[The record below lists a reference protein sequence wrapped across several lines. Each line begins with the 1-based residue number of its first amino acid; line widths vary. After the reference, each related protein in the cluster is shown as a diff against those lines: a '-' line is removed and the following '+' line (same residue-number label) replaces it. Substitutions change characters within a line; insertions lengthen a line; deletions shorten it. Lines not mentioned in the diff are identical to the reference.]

1 MRLFLVMASALY
13 SVSLLADVPG
23 SHDLDEL
30 PRYPRAEIVDF
41 THQASEERLYPQSS
55 ISRIS
60 GRLRYERAVTAQG
73 DLTRV
78 TYRLPTEGAS
88 KEAFT
93 AARLALMEQGAHLL
107 YWCEAR
113 DCGSSSLWAN
123 SVFGNATLYGPDGQ
137 QAYALLRLA
146 EPKEDSLIALYAITR
161 GNRRAYL
168 HAERLDAQAE
178 LGVLLPTPATLQ
190 LQLREVGELDL
201 GLLEGE
207 PNQTW
212 VEVLVR
218 MLNLDS
224 TARVR
229 LSGSN
234 SAAWRDALVA
244 RGVLTTRLEVGKTSG
259 DGLHVELLR

>member
-1 MRLFLVMASALY
+1 MRLFLLMASALY

-41 THQASEERLYPQSS
+41 KQQAGVERLYPQSS

-78 TYRLPTEGAS
+78 TYLLPTEGAS
-88 KEAFT
+88 KDAFT
-93 AARLALMEQGAHLL
+93 EARLALMEQGAHLL

-123 SVFGNATLYGPDGQ
+123 TIFGNATLYGPDGQ

-146 EPKEDSLIALYAITR
+146 EPKADSLLALYAITR

-168 HAERLDAQAE
+168 HAERFDSQGE

-190 LQLREVGELDL
+190 LQLREVGELNL

-218 MLNLDS
+218 MLNLD
-224 TARVR
+224 TTTRVR
-229 LSGSN
+229 LSSVN
-234 SAAWRDALVA
+234 AAAWRDALVA
-244 RGVLTTRLEVGKTSG
+244 RGVLATRLELGEASS